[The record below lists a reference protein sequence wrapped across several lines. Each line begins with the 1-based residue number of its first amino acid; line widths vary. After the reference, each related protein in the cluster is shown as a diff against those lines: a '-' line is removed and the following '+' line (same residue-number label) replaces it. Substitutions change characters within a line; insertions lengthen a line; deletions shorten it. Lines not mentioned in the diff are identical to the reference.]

1 MNPPNSS
8 RYVLTWSRDTEGNT
22 AWVIDN
28 YVCDNWI
35 EASEWDC
42 EVLHWQELPGPPG
55 GEREMGSSTD
65 LDLPPIQRTQ
75 ANYWQA
81 KYFQAYHELVNANRG
96 IRRLKRR
103 LDKLGP
109 QEKK

>member
-1 MNPPNSS
+1 MKS
-8 RYVLTWSRDTEGNT
+8 L
-22 AWVIDN
+22 
-28 YVCDNWI
+28 
-35 EASEWDC
+35 
-42 EVLHWQELPGPPG
+42 
-55 GEREMGSSTD
+55 TD

-81 KYFQAYHELVNANRG
+81 KYFQAYQELVNANRG

-109 QEKK
+109 QEKKCNT